1 MNGLPLA
8 FRFARRELRH
18 GLRGFGIF
26 LACLTLG
33 VAAIAGVGSLAAA
46 VDAGL
51 KTDARVVLG
60 GDAEF
65 HLINREATPEQRA
78 AISHGGAVSET
89 AQMRAMARTPDGD
102 RRSLIELKAVD
113 GAYPLYGAVTLD
125 PAQALP
131 QALGEVDG
139 HWGAVVDPALLARLG
154 VKLGDTIR
162 VGDGDFVIRAAL
174 TREPDLGGNMLIF
187 GPRVMVTMAGLD
199 ATGLLQPGALVS
211 HSYRLRAG
219 PGIELAPF
227 VAGVVAA
234 FPDAGWRVRDFRN
247 ATPSVEQFVDRVTMF
262 LTLVGL
268 TALLVGGVG
277 IGNAVRGYLAGKTAT
292 IATLKCLGAPAGLIA
307 RIYLVQIMALA
318 LAGIVLGLVI
328 GAVAPPLIAPF
339 IAAELPA
346 EAQIGLYPVPLA
358 VAAGFGVL
366 VTLGFSLWPLGRA
379 REISAASLF
388 RDLVAPE
395 LRRPPWLY
403 LAAIAASGIA
413 LAGLAIGVSPER
425 MIALWFV
432 LGAAATLLAFQLA
445 ALLVMAAARR
455 IRGIRRPGLRLALAN
470 LHRPGAPTGSIVLSL
485 GIGLTVLVAIALIQG
500 NLVREVREALPQAAP
515 SYFFLDI
522 QPNQVGDFDRLMKTT
537 PGVTGFDRVP
547 SLRGRI
553 MAVNGVPIEQ
563 VKVAPGARW
572 ATASE
577 RGLTYAAN
585 PPRGSRV
592 VAGEWWPADY
602 SGPPLISFDA
612 DLARG
617 MGLAVGDTLTV
628 NLLGRDVTARIANL
642 RSIDWTSLGI
652 NFAIIFAPGTLEGAP
667 QTHIA
672 TARTTPEA
680 EDAVERAVTDRF
692 PNVSA
697 IRVKDA
703 LDAIARILE
712 QIGVAVRITAAI
724 TLVAGT
730 LVLAGAVAA
739 GHRRRVYDA
748 VVLKVLGATRGDI
761 GGVFLLEYGLL
772 GLITAAIA
780 GAIGSIAAYFLLTE
794 VMHASWLF
802 MPAAVLGTTVVA
814 VLLTLVVGFA
824 GTWRALG
831 VKPAP
836 LLRNE

>member
-113 GAYPLYGAVTLD
+113 GTYPLYGAVTLD

-522 QPNQVGDFDRLMKTT
+522 QPNQVADFDRLMKTM

>member
-307 RIYLVQIMALA
+307 RVYLVQIMALA

-628 NLLGRDVTARIANL
+628 NLLGRYVTARIANL

>member
-1 MNGLPLA
+1 MDRLPLA
-8 FRFARRELRH
+8 FRYAGRELRH

-46 VDAGL
+46 VGAGL
-51 KTDARVVLG
+51 KADARAVLG

-65 HLINREATPEQRA
+65 HLINREATAEQRA

-89 AQMRAMARTPDGD
+89 AQMRAMARTADGD

-125 PAQALP
+125 PAQNLAEAL
-131 QALGEVDG
+131 ARRDG
-139 HWGAVVDPALLARLG
+139 HWGAVVDPVILGRLG

-162 VGDGDFVIRAAL
+162 IGEGEFVIRAVL
-174 TREPDLGGNMLIF
+174 TREPDLGGTMLVF
-187 GPRVMVTMAGLD
+187 GPRVMVAMAGLD

-219 PGIELAPF
+219 PAIEPSSF
-227 VAGVVAA
+227 VARVAAA
-234 FPDAGWRVRDFRN
+234 FPDAGWRIRDYRN
-247 ATPSVEQFVDRVTMF
+247 ATPSVEQFISRVSMF

-277 IGNAVRGYLAGKTAT
+277 IGNAVRGYLAGKTGT

-318 LAGIVLGLVI
+318 AAGIVVGLVI
-328 GAVAPPLIAPF
+328 GAASPLFLARLIASQ
-339 IAAELPA
+339 LPA
-346 EAQIGLYPVPLA
+346 EARVGLYPQPLL
-358 VAAGFGVL
+358 VAAAFGVL
-366 VTLGFSLWPLGRA
+366 VTIGFSLWPLGRA

-395 LRRPPWLY
+395 LRRPRPLY

-413 LAGLAIGVSPER
+413 LAGLAVGVSPER
-425 MIALWFV
+425 KIALWFV
-432 LGAAATLLAFQLA
+432 LGAAATLLAFHLA
-445 ALLVMAAARR
+445 ALIVMAAARR
-455 IRGIRRPGLRLALAN
+455 VRRVRWPGLRLALAN
-470 LHRPGAPTGSIVLSL
+470 LHRPGAPTASIVLSL
-485 GIGLTVLVAIALIQG
+485 GIGLTVLVAIALIEG

-515 SYFFLDI
+515 TYFFLDI
-522 QPNQVGDFDRLMKTT
+522 QPDQVAEFDRMMETM
-537 PGVTGFDRVP
+537 PGVAGFDRVP

-553 MAVNGVPIEQ
+553 MRIKDVPVEQ
-563 VKVAPGARW
+563 ATVAPGARW
-572 ATASE
+572 AVASE
-577 RGLTYAAN
+577 RGLTYAAR
-585 PPRGSRV
+585 PPRGSRIV
-592 VAGEWWPADY
+592 DGKWWPADY

-617 MGLAVGDTLTV
+617 MGLEVGDTLTV
-628 NLLGRDVTARIANL
+628 NLLGREVTARIANL

-652 NFAIIFAPGTLEGAP
+652 NFTIIFAPGALEPAP

-680 EDAVERAVTDRF
+680 EQAVERAVTDRF

-703 LDAIARILE
+703 LDSIARILE
-712 QIGVAVRITAAI
+712 RIGMAVRITAAI

-748 VVLKVLGATRGDI
+748 VILKVLGAARHDVGR
-761 GGVFLLEYGLL
+761 VFLVEYGLL
-772 GLITAAIA
+772 GLITAALAA
-780 GAIGSIAAYFLLTE
+780 GIGSIAAYFVVTE
-794 VMHASWLF
+794 VMHVGWSFL
-802 MPAAVLGTTVVA
+802 PGAVIGTTAVA
-814 VLLTLVVGFA
+814 VLLTLLVGFT

>member
-307 RIYLVQIMALA
+307 RVYLVQIMALA

-522 QPNQVGDFDRLMKTT
+522 QPNQVADFDRLMKTM

-577 RGLTYAAN
+577 RGLTYAAK

>member
-1 MNGLPLA
+1 MSGLPLA

-102 RRSLIELKAVD
+102 RRSLVELKAVD

-125 PAQALP
+125 PAQNLP
-131 QALGEVDG
+131 QALGEIDG

-162 VGDGDFVIRAAL
+162 IGDGDFVIRAAL

-187 GPRVMVTMAGLD
+187 GPRVMVAMAGLD

-219 PGIELAPF
+219 PDIELAPF
-227 VAGVVAA
+227 VASVVAS

-328 GAVAPPLIAPF
+328 GAAAPPLIAPF

-346 EAQIGLYPVPLA
+346 EAQIGLYPGPLA

-395 LRRPPWLY
+395 QRRPPWLY

-432 LGAAATLLAFQLA
+432 LGAATTLLAFQLA

-522 QPNQVGDFDRLMKTT
+522 QPSQVADFDRLMATT

-585 PPRGSRV
+585 PPRGSHV

-672 TARTTPEA
+672 TARTTPQA

-748 VVLKVLGATRGDI
+748 VVLKVLGATRGNI

-772 GLITAAIA
+772 GLITAVIA
-780 GAIGSIAAYFLLTE
+780 GAIGSIAAYFLLTD
-794 VMHASWLF
+794 VMHAGWSFL
-802 MPAAVLGTTVVA
+802 PGAVLGTTVVA